1 MLQGLQG
8 MSQGCQTAAP
18 SSYAQ
23 TQRPDSVSPLRLP
36 TVETETEQ
44 ICKMLQGVS
53 QGSQKTA
60 TAAEPLSYRQK
71 TQRPDSVSPLRLPTV
86 EIQAERRSCSP
97 LRFEVLQNFQLARQK
112 ALAAVLTDG
121 PDTSRGDNRTP
132 KYAVMGAS
140 ARGGGLEQE
149 GRGRSGKERR
159 QKLSSD
165 ILDEPVEF
173 DRGPLP
179 ERESRRRH
187 GANEP
192 VAATFSRAQA
202 EGASFAGRSLSPRR
216 PGPLAAIAARYFVG
230 ALFITSLFLACPA
243 ARPTHTLSAPPPP
256 TPHTQGQGAAGLSRY
271 AHLNL
276 GMANFLSGTFR
287 DLGSGG

>member
-8 MSQGCQTAAP
+8 MSQGSQTAAP

-60 TAAEPLSYRQK
+60 TAAEPLSRQQ

-132 KYAVMGAS
+132 NYAVMGAS
-140 ARGGGLEQE
+140 ARGSEQE

-216 PGPLAAIAARYFVG
+216 PGPLAAIAAR
-230 ALFITSLFLACPA
+230 
-243 ARPTHTLSAPPPP
+243 
-256 TPHTQGQGAAGLSRY
+256 
-271 AHLNL
+271 
-276 GMANFLSGTFR
+276 
-287 DLGSGG
+287 